1 MKFPELLRR
10 FNAALALLSGVIILI
25 IGILTTMEG
34 IARGL
39 FNAPTTWSLNVA
51 QYLLIWAIFLGSAY
65 AFQEKTHV
73 AVDFI
78 REGVGNRWGKGA
90 QRILSLCGYTFAFV
104 YVAIIAWNSIDML
117 KLAIKYDTLTLGIVQ
132 IPIVWLYLA
141 MLIGSL
147 SMIVTLF
154 FIILDL
160 IGKRKTYI

>member
-1 MKFPELLRR
+1 MKFPEILRR
-10 FNAALALLSGVIILI
+10 FNSAVALFAGVIILI

-39 FNAPTTWSLNVA
+39 FNTPTTWSLNVA

-78 REGVGNRWGKGA
+78 REGVGNRWGRGV
-90 QRILSLCGYTFAFV
+90 QRILSLCGYTLALV

-117 KLAIKYDTLTLGIVQ
+117 EFAIKYDKLTLGIVQ

-147 SMIVTLF
+147 SMIVTMF
-154 FIILDL
+154 FIIVDL
-160 IGKRKTYI
+160 IGKSETYI

>member
-1 MKFPELLRR
+1 MKFPEILRR
-10 FNAALALLSGVIILI
+10 FNSAVALFAGVIILI

-39 FNAPTTWSLNVA
+39 FNLPTTWSLNVA

-78 REGVGNRWGKGA
+78 REGVGNRWGRGA
-90 QRILSLCGYTFAFV
+90 QRILSLCGYTLAFV

-117 KLAIKYDTLTLGIVQ
+117 EFAIKYDKLTLGIVQ

-147 SMIVTLF
+147 TMIVTIF

-160 IGKRKTYI
+160 IGKRETYI

>member
-1 MKFPELLRR
+1 MKFPKILQR
-10 FNAALALLSGVIILI
+10 FNSAVALFAGVIILI

-78 REGVGNRWGKGA
+78 REGVGNRWGRGA
-90 QRILSLCGYTFAFV
+90 QRILSLCGYTLALV

-117 KLAIKYDTLTLGIVQ
+117 EFAIKYDKLTLGIVQ

-147 SMIVTLF
+147 TMIVTIF

-160 IGKRKTYI
+160 IGKSETYI

>member
-1 MKFPELLRR
+1 MKFPQLLRR
-10 FNAALALLSGVIILI
+10 FNAAVALLSGVIILI

-78 REGVGNRWGKGA
+78 REGVGNRWGRGA
-90 QRILSLCGYTFAFV
+90 QRMLSLCSYAFAFV
-104 YVAIIAWNSIDML
+104 YVVIMAWNSIDML
-117 KLAIKYDTLTLGIVQ
+117 KLAIKYDKLTLGIVQ
-132 IPIVWLYLA
+132 IPIIWLYLA

-147 SMIVTLF
+147 TMIATIF

-160 IGKRKTYI
+160 IGKRETYI